1 MVSLRVRPHF
11 AGPLSGRYAEKHCGN
26 IRVLHWTLL
35 KGAGSAPNQG
45 WELPEISAH
54 HSPASRPS
62 STAPGLVGRD
72 RDLGLLRTALSMPPS
87 LTIVE
92 GEAGIGKSRLVREL
106 ADDPALSGMLVL
118 IGQCEQLHEPF
129 PLGPVLDAL
138 QQAAPAI
145 RPEGLGAVTGAL
157 APLMPEIAHLL
168 PAPPAAAP
176 EPGAARHQ
184 VFRAATALLEHLGPV
199 ALVLEDAHW
208 ADSGTFDLL
217 SFLAFHQPANVA
229 VLLTTRAESGPL
241 PVVEAFARAPAGPA
255 KVLTLAPLDGAE
267 VRELSRRILGVDLP
281 PRVADE
287 LREKTGGIPF
297 VLEEVLRT
305 LLERLPDRPD
315 LLDSLAVPTALRDVM
330 LQRLSTLDPVAREIV
345 GVASVLARRVDVELL
360 SSVAERSTREVVGA
374 IASAQAVGLLQDEN
388 DRPQFRHAL
397 AQQVVYESLPA
408 TSRRWLHERAA
419 TAISALPG
427 AAPSARLAYHSK
439 RAGNTVEFVRYAE
452 QAADLAVTHGD
463 DSAAARFLL
472 EVVESGHVPL
482 ATRLRLA
489 ARLGRVAIDG
499 LAHAEAVP
507 ILTRLLDGGSLEPAV
522 RGELRF
528 ALGRMLRQQGLAR
541 AGFEQIRLSL
551 PDLLDRPALAAKA
564 LAVLAVPETALGAHV
579 REHTVWSEQAE
590 QAARTVDDPAVDL
603 FVRIARASLLLEQGD
618 PAAWQLIDEVRGG
631 PALES
636 NPREHARAC
645 LNWAQGALHIGH
657 VHRADALLA
666 EAKQVVAR
674 ADYVRVVGVIDLV
687 TLATDFSAGRWDT
700 ISERVDAF
708 IDQPAEFGGAVLD
721 ARLLQGGLI
730 ASTGSATEAARA
742 LRSLIQDAEEL
753 GAVWPLLAARTTLS
767 RLLLTVDDLET
778 ALEQA
783 TQALDL
789 VRAKGLWAW
798 AGEPV
803 QCIVEARVA
812 LDDVAQIESL
822 IEELRV
828 NTEGADA
835 PLARAA
841 LLSCRAVLADR
852 AGDPEVGHMLAEAV
866 SVLHRAGVRLAE
878 GRAAE
883 RLGGFL
889 LSRGDSR
896 GSATLQS
903 ALGIFG
909 ELGARRDFSRVS
921 RTMREHGIAIP
932 SRWRGGRRSL
942 GVELSEREREVA
954 KLAAAGLTNKEI
966 ATELFL
972 SMRTVE
978 SHMSKALHKLGAASR
993 RDLAEA
999 LQDAAASG
1007 GH

>member
-1 MVSLRVRPHF
+1 M
-11 AGPLSGRYAEKHCGN
+11 
-26 IRVLHWTLL
+26 
-35 KGAGSAPNQG
+35 
-45 WELPEISAH
+45 
-54 HSPASRPS
+54 
-62 STAPGLVGRD
+62 
-72 RDLGLLRTALSMPPS
+72 GLLRSALSMPPS

-106 ADDPALSGMLVL
+106 ADDPALSGTLVL

-145 RPEGLGAVTGAL
+145 RPAGLGAVTGAL

-168 PAPPAAAP
+168 PPPPPAP
-176 EPGAARHQ
+176 EPGSARHQ
-184 VFRAATALLEHLGPV
+184 VFRAVTALLEHLGPV

-208 ADSGTFDLL
+208 ADSATFDLL
-217 SFLAFHQPANVA
+217 SFLAFRQPAEVA
-229 VLLTTRAESGPL
+229 LLLTTRAEYGPL

-255 KVLTLAPLDGAE
+255 MVLTLEPLDGAE
-267 VRELSRRILGVDLP
+267 VQELSRRILGVDLP
-281 PRVADE
+281 ARVADE

-305 LLERLPDRPD
+305 LLERLPDSPD
-315 LLDSLAVPTALRDVM
+315 LLHSLAVPTALRDVM

-345 GVASVLARRVDVELL
+345 GVASVLARRVDVDLL
-360 SSVAERSTREVVGA
+360 GSVAERSTREVVAA

-397 AQQVVYESLPA
+397 AQQAVYESLPA

-427 AAPSARLAYHSK
+427 VAPSARLAYHSK
-439 RAGNTVEFVRYAE
+439 RAGNTLDFVRYAE
-452 QAADLAVTHGD
+452 QAADLAVARGD

-472 EVVESGHVPL
+472 EMVESGDVPL
-482 ATRLRLA
+482 SIRLRLA
-489 ARLGRVAIDG
+489 VRLGRVAIDG
-499 LAHAEAVP
+499 LAHTEAVP
-507 ILTRLLDGGSLEPAV
+507 ILTRLLDGGSLEPAA

-528 ALGRMLRQQGLAR
+528 ALGRMLRQQGRAR

-551 PDLLDRPALAAKA
+551 PDLHDRPALAARA
-564 LAVLAVPETALGAHV
+564 AAVLAAPETVPGAHV
-579 REHTVWSEQAE
+579 REHTAWYEQAE
-590 QAARTVDDPAVDL
+590 QAARRIEDPAVDL
-603 FVRIARASLLLEQGD
+603 AVRIARASLLLEQGD

-657 VHRADALLA
+657 IHRADALLA
-666 EAKQVVAR
+666 EVKRAAAS
-674 ADYVRVVGVIDLV
+674 ADYVRIAGVIDLV
-687 TLATDFSAGRWDT
+687 TLAADFSAGRWET
-700 ISERVDAF
+700 IAERVEAF
-708 IDQPAEFGGAVLD
+708 ADRPTEFGGAVLE
-721 ARLLQGGLI
+721 ARLLQVALVACSGN
-730 ASTGSATEAARA
+730 ATEAART
-742 LRSLIQDAEEL
+742 LRSVIQDAEES
-753 GAVWPLLAARTTLS
+753 GTVWPLVVARTTLA
-767 RLLLTVDDLET
+767 RLLLNVDDPRA

-783 TQALDL
+783 TQALDV

-803 QCIVEARVA
+803 QCIVEAADA
-812 LDDVAQIESL
+812 LDDLAQVVSL
-822 IEELRV
+822 IEELGAGIA
-828 NTEGADA
+828 GADA
-835 PLARAA
+835 PLAHAA
-841 LLSCRAVLADR
+841 LLSCRAIIADR
-852 AGDPEVGHMLAEAV
+852 AGDPEAERLLAEAV

-883 RLGGFL
+883 RLGGIL
-889 LSRGDSR
+889 LTRGDD
-896 GSATLQS
+896 GGAAALES

-909 ELGARRDFSRVS
+909 ELGARRDFSRIS

-932 SRWRGGRRSL
+932 SRWRGGRRAL
-942 GVELSEREREVA
+942 GVELSEREREVVE
-954 KLAAAGLTNKEI
+954 LAAAGMRNKEI
-966 ATELFL
+966 AAELFL

-978 SHMSKALHKLGAASR
+978 SHMSNALRKLGAPSR
-993 RDLAEA
+993 RDLAAA
-999 LQDAAASG
+999 LHDAAAPRVQ
-1007 GH
+1007 

>member
-1 MVSLRVRPHF
+1 
-11 AGPLSGRYAEKHCGN
+11 
-26 IRVLHWTLL
+26 LL
-35 KGAGSAPNQG
+35 KAAGSAPNQG
-45 WELPEISAH
+45 WELPEISIRRA
-54 HSPASRPS
+54 PASRPS
-62 STAPGLVGRD
+62 STDPGLVGRD
-72 RDLGLLRTALSMPPS
+72 RDLDILRSALSMPPS
-87 LTIVE
+87 LAIVE

-106 ADDPALSGMLVL
+106 AHDPALAGMLVL

-145 RPEGLGAVTGAL
+145 RPERLGAVTGAL

-168 PAPPAAAP
+168 PPPPPAAA

-184 VFRAATALLEHLGPV
+184 VFRAATALLEHVGPV
-199 ALVLEDAHW
+199 VLVLEDAHW

-217 SFLAFHQPANVA
+217 TFLAFHQPIDVA

-255 KVLTLAPLDGAE
+255 TVLKLAPLDSAE
-267 VRELSRRILGVDLP
+267 VRELARRILGVDLS
-281 PRVADE
+281 PRAADE

-305 LLERLPDRPD
+305 LRERLPDSPD

-345 GVASVLARRVDVELL
+345 GVASVLARRVDLELL
-360 SSVAERSTREVVGA
+360 AAVAERSTREVVGA
-374 IASAQAVGLLQDEN
+374 IASAQTVGLLQDEN

-419 TAISALPG
+419 TSISQLPG

-439 RAGNTVEFVRYAE
+439 RAGNTMEFVRHAK
-452 QAADLAVTHGD
+452 QAADLAVANGD

-472 EVVESGHVPL
+472 EVVDAGDVPL

-499 LAHAEAVP
+499 LAHTEAFP

-528 ALGRMLRQQGLAR
+528 ALGRMLRQQGRAR
-541 AGFEQIRLSL
+541 DGFEQIRLSL
-551 PDLLDRPALAAKA
+551 PDLHDRPALAAKA
-564 LAVLAVPETALGAHV
+564 LAVLAAPETVVDVHV
-579 REHTVWSEQAE
+579 REHTAWCEQAG
-590 QAARTVDDPAVDL
+590 QAARMTDDPAVDL
-603 FVRIARASLLLEQGD
+603 AVLIARASLLLEQGD
-618 PAAWQLIDEVRGG
+618 PDAWGLIDEVRGG
-631 PALES
+631 AELES

-657 VHRADALLA
+657 IRFADALLA
-666 EAKQVVAR
+666 EAKEVVAR
-674 ADYVRVVGVIDLV
+674 ADYVRLAGVIDLV
-687 TLATDFSAGRWDT
+687 TIASDFSAGRWKT
-700 ISERVDAF
+700 IAGRVDAF
-708 IDQPAEFGGAVLD
+708 VDQPAEFGGAVLD
-721 ARLLQGGLI
+721 ARSLQGALL
-730 ASTGSATEAARA
+730 ASTGSVTDATRT
-742 LRSLIQDAEEL
+742 LRSVIHDAEEL
-753 GAVWPLLAARTTLS
+753 GVVWPLLAAHTTLA
-767 RLLLTVDDLET
+767 RLQLTIGELEAGRQQA
-778 ALEQA
+778 AL
-783 TQALDL
+783 ALGL
-789 VRAKGLWAW
+789 IRAKGLWAW

-803 QCIVEARVA
+803 QCIVEASMA
-812 LDDVAQIESL
+812 LDDVAQLEPL
-822 IEELRV
+822 IEELGAGIA
-828 NTEGADA
+828 GADA
-835 PLARAA
+835 PLAHAA
-841 LLSCRAVLADR
+841 LLSCRAIMAERV
-852 AGDPEVGHMLAEAV
+852 GDAEVERMLAEAE
-866 SVLHRAGVRLAE
+866 SMLHGAGARLAE
-878 GRAAE
+878 GRATE
-883 RLGGFL
+883 RLGGFR
-889 LSRGDSR
+889 LSRGEAR
-896 GSATLQS
+896 GRATLES

-921 RTMREHGIAIP
+921 RTMREQGIAIP

-954 KLAAAGLTNKEI
+954 ELAAAGLTNKEI
-966 ATELFL
+966 AAELFL

-978 SHMSKALHKLGAASR
+978 SHISKALHKLGTGSR
-993 RDLAEA
+993 RDLPDA
-999 LQDAAASG
+999 LQGAVVVDGA
-1007 GH
+1007 